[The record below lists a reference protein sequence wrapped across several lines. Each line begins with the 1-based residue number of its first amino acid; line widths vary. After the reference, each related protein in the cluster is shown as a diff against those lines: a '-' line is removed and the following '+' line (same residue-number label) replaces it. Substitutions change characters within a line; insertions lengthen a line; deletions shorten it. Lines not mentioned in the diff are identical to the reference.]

1 MAPRMAERLRV
12 CWTAALIDPSSHAL
26 RAGADQRTSG
36 VKSMPRE
43 LAAARGT
50 CQLAAAARRSQANRE
65 SNRGAR
71 GETRA
76 ECRGAPA
83 ATVPPTHCRGIFPTQ
98 IVLSNSFLQRAG
110 RPL

>member
-12 CWTAALIDPSSHAL
+12 GWTAARPIDPSHAP
-26 RAGADQRTSG
+26 RGGAPADVRQVSL
-36 VKSMPRE
+36 KSMRRE
-43 LAAARGT
+43 LAAARAT

-76 ECRGAPA
+76 EFRGAPA

-98 IVLSNSFLQRAG
+98 SVLSNSF
-110 RPL
+110 